1 LYLSN
6 YLIKLEAGS
15 KLKPDKKFYVKG
27 FEIEGKFIKSRST
40 AAGVTFNSVFDQVN
54 GYDNILSNYLL
65 LDDAKRISGS
75 AWKSLDGYESS
86 FRMNE
91 IKEKYDE
98 DKEFREQFNKLA
110 KEELENLI
118 PEPKVLSQQKNLE
131 YDEEND
137 LWIDNSGEETVYYK
151 EDEDTG
157 EFVEVEVE
165 IEEDE
170 E

>member
-1 LYLSN
+1 
-6 YLIKLEAGS
+6 
-15 KLKPDKKFYVKG
+15 
-27 FEIEGKFIKSRST
+27 
-40 AAGVTFNSVFDQVN
+40 
-54 GYDNILSNYLL
+54 
-65 LDDAKRISGS
+65 
-75 AWKSLDGYESS
+75 
-86 FRMNE
+86 MNE